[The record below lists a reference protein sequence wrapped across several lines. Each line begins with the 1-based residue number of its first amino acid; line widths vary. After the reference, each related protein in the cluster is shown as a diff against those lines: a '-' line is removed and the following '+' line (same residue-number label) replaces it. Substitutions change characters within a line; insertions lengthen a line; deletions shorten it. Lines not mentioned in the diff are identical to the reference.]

1 MPEACRLLLAFD
13 YGLKRIGVATGNR
26 VTGTASPLRTLPA
39 SGSPPWAEIDA
50 LVSEWRPDVIVV
62 GRPGPDADRRLLESL
77 DAFVAGLGERYALEI
92 EQVDESF
99 TSAAAESSLREDR
112 RDGILQRRV
121 TRAEIDRRAAC
132 LIAEQWMNRSLERN

>member
-1 MPEACRLLLAFD
+1 MPEARRLLLAFD

-26 VTGTASPLRTLPA
+26 LTGTASPLTTLKA
-39 SGSPPWAEIDA
+39 AGGPPWKEIDA
-50 LVSEWRPDVIVV
+50 LVTEWRPDLIIV
-62 GRPGPDADRRLLESL
+62 GRPGADADARLLESL
-77 DAFVAGLGERYALEI
+77 DDFVAGLSERYALEI

-99 TSAAAESSLREDR
+99 TSAAAESALREDR

-132 LIAEQWMNRSLERN
+132 LIAEQWMNQSLE